1 MKLIDRIGIDISR
14 RLKLEDAITWAA
26 QHGLKHIDIQLD
38 TGDNALTKFDTKR
51 CANVRKLLDSLMPE
65 AVADYGPLPPRE
77 GCGLRIRLHSAKQP
91 EHDKK
96 PRGPGPLK
104 VARDL
109 LKDAKKIEPPRG

>member
-1 MKLIDRIGIDISR
+1 MVKETDRVD
-14 RLKLEDAITWAA
+14 L
-26 QHGLKHIDIQLD
+26 HGLDREQAEYAIRSLIADARQRGQLIVHVVHGRG
-38 TGDNALTKFDTKR
+38 TGILAEH
-51 CANVRKLLDSLMPE
+51 ARKVLDGLMPE

-77 GCGLRIRLHSAKQP
+77 GCGVRVRLRSAKQP
-91 EHDKK
+91 ESANK

>member
-1 MKLIDRIGIDISR
+1 MVKEIDRVDLHGFDRVQAEYAIRSLITDARQRGQLIVHVVHGRGTGI
-14 RLKLEDAITWAA
+14 LAE
-26 QHGLKHIDIQLD
+26 H
-38 TGDNALTKFDTKR
+38 
-51 CANVRKLLDSLMPE
+51 VRSVLDSLMPE

-77 GCGLRIRLHSAKQP
+77 GCGLRIRLRSAKQP
-91 EHDKK
+91 EHAQK